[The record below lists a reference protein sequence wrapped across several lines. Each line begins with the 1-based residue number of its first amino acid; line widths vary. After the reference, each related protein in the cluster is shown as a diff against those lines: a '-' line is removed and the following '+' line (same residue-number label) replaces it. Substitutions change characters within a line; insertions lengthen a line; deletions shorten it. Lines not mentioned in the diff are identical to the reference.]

1 MAGKET
7 EKAKTAR
14 IRRKAEELS
23 AQKRHRNKSVPTGEK
38 DELLHELEVHQIE
51 LELQNE
57 ELREAHRELQIS
69 RDRYENLFEHAPV
82 GYLILDRHHVIRDA
96 NLTCTAM
103 MDIDR
108 RKLLGKTLGQ
118 FVTQEYQ
125 DDFHYCLQSL
135 DIQEESACELEMK
148 KWRTGTVFFA
158 EMKAVKVTDSNNLY
172 SVTLTDVTELKK
184 AQEEL
189 SVKDYAIGS
198 AVAGIALADLDSYLT
213 YVNPAFLEMWGYNAP
228 EEVLG
233 KTISEF
239 VTETGKA
246 REAFNDAL
254 EKGEW
259 QGELQGL
266 KKDDSVFDVL
276 ITANLVKDTRGKTV
290 QVMAS
295 FLDVT
300 ERKKAKERLAAVQ
313 REIQSIIDNT
323 PAVVYA
329 SDLGEHFIMV
339 NKALAEFLNSTPE
352 QMIGKRRHEF
362 MSKKDA
368 DWHEANDRQVI
379 EAGTALEFEEYS
391 HLQDRSITWL
401 TTKFPLRDARG
412 RIYAVAG
419 ISSDISERKKAEKIK
434 DDFIGMVS
442 HELRTP
448 LTIFMGAVQV
458 ARSEGIGEEERK
470 ELLQEAATSSENL
483 SNILENL
490 IELSRYQS
498 DRLTLSKEQIDV
510 QSLIKETLERESTH
524 LNAHKVIMDIPE
536 DMPALE
542 VDKVRLQQ
550 ILRNLVDNAVKYSPE
565 NTEIR
570 ISARQED
577 EHIVIGVSDRGPG
590 ISHEDQERL
599 FAPFER
605 LESTVTKAG
614 LGLGLL
620 VCRRLVEAH
629 GGKIWVESEPGS
641 GSTFWFKLPLSPPSN
656 IKRKSSGY

>member
-14 IRRKAEELS
+14 ISRKAEKLL
-23 AQKRHRNKSVPTGEK
+23 AQKAPWDKSVPTGEK

-57 ELREAHRELQIS
+57 ELREAQRELQIS
-69 RDRYENLFEHAPV
+69 RDRYENLFERAPV
-82 GYLILDRHHVIRDA
+82 GYLILNRYFRIKDA
-96 NLTCTAM
+96 NLTCTVM

-108 RKLLGKTLGQ
+108 RSLIGKRFSQ
-118 FVTQEYQ
+118 FVKQEYQ
-125 DDFHYCLQSL
+125 DNFFKCLNAL
-135 DIQEESACELEMK
+135 DSQEESACELEIK
-148 KWRTGTVFFA
+148 RWRDRTVFFA
-158 EMKAVKVTDSNNLY
+158 EMKAVKVVDSNNLY

-189 SVKDYAIGS
+189 RVKDYAIGS
-198 AVAGIALADLDSYLT
+198 AVAGIALADLDSHLT
-213 YVNPAFLEMWGYNAP
+213 YVNPAFLEMWGYNAA

-233 KTISEF
+233 KTTSEF
-239 VTETGKA
+239 VTETSKA
-246 REAFNDAL
+246 REAFTNAL
-254 EKGEW
+254 EKGGW

-266 KKDDSVFDVL
+266 KKDGSVFDVL
-276 ITANLVKDTRGKTV
+276 ITANLVNDARGKTV

-295 FLDVT
+295 FLDIT
-300 ERKKAKERLAAVQ
+300 ERKKAVEAVAQ
-313 REIQSIIDNT
+313 AYRQIQSIIDNT
-323 PAVVYA
+323 PAVIYA
-329 SDLGEHFIMV
+329 SDLGEHFIIV
-339 NKALAEFLNSTPE
+339 NKALAELLNSTPE

-362 MSKKDA
+362 MPKEDA

-379 EAGTALEFEEYS
+379 ETGTALEFEEYS

-401 TTKFPLRDARG
+401 TTKFPLQDVRG

-434 DDFIGMVS
+434 DEFIGMVS

-458 ARSEGIGEEERK
+458 ARSERIGEEERR
-470 ELLQEAATSSENL
+470 ELLHEAATSSENL
-483 SNILENL
+483 SHILENL

-498 DRLTLSKEQIDV
+498 DRLTLSKEKIDIG
-510 QSLIKETLERESTH
+510 SLIKDVLRSETNH
-524 LNAHKVIMDIPE
+524 LNEHGLS
-536 DMPALE
+536 LE
-542 VDKVRLQQ
+542 IAENLPSVEADKVRLHQ
-550 ILRNLVDNAVKYSPE
+550 ILRNLLDNAVKYSPE

-577 EHIVIGVSDRGPG
+577 EHIVIGVSDQGQG
-590 ISHEDQERL
+590 ISHGDQGRL

-605 LESTVTKAG
+605 LESTATKAG

-620 VCRRLVEAH
+620 VCKRLVEAH
-629 GGKIWVESEPGS
+629 GGKIWVESEPGK
-641 GSTFWFKLPLSPPSN
+641 GSTFWFTLPLSPPQ
-656 IKRKSSGY
+656 R